1 MSDHRHDSRAAGVP
15 KAIGKPR
22 RDTGLPPVE
31 QVQESWLLE
40 LLGWQLHE
48 RLPAKLDLHGHRA
61 TRPPCLL
68 NGKEAWICLDLLA
81 ALRDLRSRP
90 RAFSQQA
97 GRYAE
102 LVRGAQM
109 DGKRVLIQ
117 LVDAEGEPSEAD
129 QKLVDALAKYLDAEM
144 RMVGPAEI
152 ALILAG
158 ARFPPHLCARNPLAW
173 AHELTHARERSP
185 TP

>member
-1 MSDHRHDSRAAGVP
+1 MSEHHGIPRAL
-15 KAIGKPR
+15 GKPR

-31 QVQESWLLE
+31 HVQESWLLE

-68 NGKEAWICLDLLA
+68 NSQNTWIALDLLA

-102 LVRGAQM
+102 LMRGAQL
-109 DGKRVLIQ
+109 DGKRVLLE
-117 LVDAEGEPSEAD
+117 LVDPDGAPSEAD
-129 QKLVDALAKYLDAEM
+129 LKLVEALGKYLDAEI
-144 RMVGPAEI
+144 RVLGPAEI
-152 ALILAG
+152 QTILAN
-158 ARFPPHLCARNPLAW
+158 AQYPPHLCARNPLAW
-173 AHELTHARERSP
+173 FHALTRAP
-185 TP
+185 

>member
-1 MSDHRHDSRAAGVP
+1 MSDYHGVP

-22 RDTGLPPVE
+22 RDTGLPPVD

-48 RLPAKLDLHGHRA
+48 RLAAKLDLHGHRA

-68 NGKEAWICLDLLA
+68 NSKDAWVCLDLMA

-109 DGKRVLIQ
+109 DGKRVVIE

-129 QKLVDALAKYLDAEM
+129 LKLVEALAKYLDAEM
-144 RMVGPAEI
+144 RVIGPAEI
-152 ALILAG
+152 QRILAG
-158 ARFPPHLCARNPLAW
+158 ARYPEHLCARNPLAW
-173 AHELTHARERSP
+173 AHELAQARELARVP
-185 TP
+185 

>member
-1 MSDHRHDSRAAGVP
+1 MSDHHGIPRAL
-15 KAIGKPR
+15 GKPR
-22 RDTGLPPVE
+22 RDTGLPPVD

-40 LLGWQLHE
+40 LLGWCLHE

-61 TRPPCLL
+61 SRPPCLL
-68 NGKEAWICLDLLA
+68 NSADVWYGLDMMA

-109 DGKRVLIQ
+109 DGKRVILE
-117 LVDAEGEPSEAD
+117 LADPYGEPNEAD
-129 QKLVDALAKYLDAEM
+129 VKLVEALAKYLSAEI
-144 RMVGPAEI
+144 RIVGPSEI
-152 ALILAG
+152 QRLLAS
-158 ARFPPHLCARNPLAW
+158 AHYPEHLCARNPLAW
-173 AHELTHARERSP
+173 AHELARAP
-185 TP
+185 

>member
-1 MSDHRHDSRAAGVP
+1 MSEHHGIPRAL
-15 KAIGKPR
+15 GKPR

-40 LLGWQLHE
+40 LLGWQRHQ

-68 NGKEAWICLDLLA
+68 NSQDAWICLDLMA

-109 DGKRVLIQ
+109 DGKRVVIELA
-117 LVDAEGEPSEAD
+117 DPETEANAAD

-144 RMVGPAEI
+144 RILGPAEI
-152 ALILAG
+152 RRTLAMAQYPG
-158 ARFPPHLCARNPLAW
+158 HLCARNPLAW
-173 AHELTHARERSP
+173 AHELARLP
-185 TP
+185 